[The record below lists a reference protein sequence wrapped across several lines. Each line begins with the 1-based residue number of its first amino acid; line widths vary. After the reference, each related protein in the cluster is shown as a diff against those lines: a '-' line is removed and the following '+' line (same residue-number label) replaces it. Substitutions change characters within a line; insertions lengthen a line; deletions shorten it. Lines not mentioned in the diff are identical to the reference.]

1 MTDHIAPV
9 NPPALATPVGFAHGF
24 EVKSG
29 RVLFLAG
36 QVAKDKDGHV
46 VGAGDLVAQFR
57 QVCENLRTVVT
68 AAGGRLSDVTKLT
81 IYVLD
86 VAEYK
91 RRLRDIGGVYREY
104 FGKHFPA
111 MTLVGAR
118 DLFDAAEG
126 CLIEIEGFAVLT
138 ERSAV
143 GP

>member
-1 MTDHIAPV
+1 MTDHIVPV
-9 NPPALATPVGFAHGF
+9 NPPSLARPVGFSHGY
-24 EVKSG
+24 EVRSG

-36 QVAKDKDGHV
+36 QVARDKDGRV
-46 VGAGDLVAQFR
+46 VGRGDLVAQFR
-57 QVCENLRTVVT
+57 QVCENLRSVVT
-68 AAGGRLSDVTKLT
+68 AAGGRLTDVAKLT

-91 RRLRDIGGVYREY
+91 RRTREIGSVYREY

-126 CLIEIEGFAVLT
+126 CMLEIEGFAVI
-138 ERSAV
+138 ADDQAGV
-143 GP
+143 P